1 MRYRGA
7 SLARRLRACLRL
19 VAPPAL
25 ALVLA
30 AGVATADEV
39 PAPADAAAPGDSSV
53 RSRLRDLLG
62 PLADEIQLSGYL
74 ESRVGMWLH
83 DDPTAPI
90 HFPGITGTPPGNDLA
105 VFRNTFQLELDAEP
119 TRRTDLHA
127 VFRAVY
133 EPRYPVDRY
142 ASPQSSFGEDRLSK
156 SFYNEPDWNKEPI
169 REAWIQQEILDGQS
183 IRIGRQIVNWGES
196 LAFRVADVINPNDT
210 TFNLF
215 FVDPE
220 ESRIPQWM
228 AQGIHQ
234 LPWLPGS
241 PAFEWIVMPA
251 WETQSRRVNDLAP
264 TGSRFAIPPES
275 RQSTYPVF
283 QTVPG
288 KPALWTVQRA
298 VLNGR
303 AAGTPAAVD
312 FRFLDD
318 GQKDFPQDP
327 SVGGR
332 MKVSV
337 GPVELAFFDWYGYE
351 LLPVVRDR
359 GLEQSTVGEY
369 DTVLGRPDL
378 ANVYHALHVPPSF
391 RLDSFEYLYPRQNV
405 VGVTGNAYLEW
416 IKGVTRFEVAYRPQ
430 RHFQIDGF
438 DRATGA
444 ITDHDGLVRRD
455 ELEWQLALDLGG
467 LYWHW
472 LNPTS
477 DFSFSLEYTQNVI
490 FDHVKGMRAGVY
502 ETALD
507 AVTDT
512 LSLRG
517 STSYWYNSLQPS
529 LTVIVQPKQGAWATV
544 AALGLQAPW
553 DEDLTAEIRWVAV
566 GGRSH
571 FDGLGLFQSKD
582 FAMLALRYSF

>member
-1 MRYRGA
+1 
-7 SLARRLRACLRL
+7 
-19 VAPPAL
+19 
-25 ALVLA
+25 
-30 AGVATADEV
+30 
-39 PAPADAAAPGDSSV
+39 
-53 RSRLRDLLG
+53 
-62 PLADEIQLSGYL
+62 
-74 ESRVGMWLH
+74 
-83 DDPTAPI
+83 
-90 HFPGITGTPPGNDLA
+90 
-105 VFRNTFQLELDAEP
+105 
-119 TRRTDLHA
+119 
-127 VFRAVY
+127 
-133 EPRYPVDRY
+133 
-142 ASPQSSFGEDRLSK
+142 
-156 SFYNEPDWNKEPI
+156 
-169 REAWIQQEILDGQS
+169 
-183 IRIGRQIVNWGES
+183 
-196 LAFRVADVINPNDT
+196 
-210 TFNLF
+210 
-215 FVDPE
+215 
-220 ESRIPQWM
+220 
-228 AQGIHQ
+228 
-234 LPWLPGS
+234 
-241 PAFEWIVMPA
+241 
-251 WETQSRRVNDLAP
+251 
-264 TGSRFAIPPES
+264 
-275 RQSTYPVF
+275 
-283 QTVPG
+283 
-288 KPALWTVQRA
+288 
-298 VLNGR
+298 
-303 AAGTPAAVD
+303 
-312 FRFLDD
+312 
-318 GQKDFPQDP
+318 
-327 SVGGR
+327 
-332 MKVSV
+332 MKVGV